1 MITLTPAK
9 PFDVPVQT
17 ACISPDVFQGK
28 TTEEIAQ
35 LFITEGNKQLQLDDL
50 FKIEETLDGTSN
62 ITINGDVGKVKRI
75 GQSMKTCEIII
86 NGNAGMHTGE
96 KMSGGK
102 ITINGD
108 AGGWTG
114 SQMRG
119 GLIEIHGDATD
130 YLASPYRGS
139 EVGMHGG
146 QIIVDGNVG
155 SDSACY
161 MHGGVIKIKGSAGR
175 FLGYHMS
182 AGTIY
187 VEKEC
192 LSRLAPCMTGGKV
205 VIAGVLEEIM
215 PTFTIDSTKAKVKV
229 DDTFSAQGPFYVFL
243 GDLAQ
248 KGTGKLFIS
257 KPNNPSLSMYEKYI

>member
-1 MITLTPAK
+1 MITLTPLK
-9 PFDVPVQT
+9 TFEVPIQT

-28 TTEEIAQ
+28 STDEIAQ
-35 LFITEGNKQLQLDDL
+35 LFITEGNTQCRLGDL
-50 FKIEETLDGTSN
+50 FKIEETPDGTSN

-75 GQSMKTCEIII
+75 GQSMKTGEITI
-86 NGNAGMHTGE
+86 NGNVGMHTGE
-96 KMSGGK
+96 KMAGGK
-102 ITINGD
+102 ITVNGD

-119 GLIEIHGDATD
+119 GLIEIHGNATD

-139 EVGMHGG
+139 DVGMHGG
-146 QIIVDGNVG
+146 EIIVDGNVG

-161 MHGGVIKIKGSAGR
+161 MRGGVIKIKGNAGR

-182 AGTIY
+182 KGTIY
-187 VEKEC
+187 VETGC

-205 VIAGVLEEIM
+205 VVAGVLEEMM
-215 PTFTIDSTKAKVKV
+215 PTFTINGVKGKVKV
-229 DDTFSAQGPFYVFL
+229 DDTFSAQGPFYEFL

-248 KGTGKLFIS
+248 RGTGKIFVS
-257 KPNNPSLSMYEKYI
+257 KPKNPSLSSYEKFL